1 MAYENEKKML
11 SNEWEEK
18 IHSFYTPMDF
28 QTPFGEMHLELL
40 EIENVLEEAGMSG
53 LNYRDMENE
62 ILACKDLLVKMNVYI
77 PSVLPELQIC
87 LDKPL
92 YKHFDKGATEA
103 LSRIHM
109 EDYTTEN
116 TLGIKTHTQV
126 QSGYAAGNFQHLEKV
141 KNKLSI
147 EDFLGLTMNKSSG
160 NIIDV
165 PNDFKVFTDLFK
177 TDYEITKE
185 NLNKHGKDITLEEY
199 LIQLQTMGEYQHTMN
214 QPVKQ
219 FVSNLLDVTIIKPFI
234 EACTGKEFITGEDLS
249 DFDRNMKGIS
259 AVIGIVTLG
268 QSGFWRMPLKEGL
281 EFLGKSV
288 MLDMIST
295 GASYGTSELCKKCN
309 LPEPITLLLS
319 GMAGI
324 SVSIVGGKYIFKKTD
339 GTIIYEQ
346 YRDKTV
352 KHVESFNNWE
362 EMKKS
367 YKGVITKFVD
377 DNKPLGA
384 THPREW
390 LKKEGTSL
398 EIEFLYD
405 GTQIWNYT
413 KNGVTVP
420 FVPQEINGKLQKVIK
435 FPEEYLH
442 IDKDIAEFKIN
453 GNFSGNRLKD
463 KKIALEYLKS
473 EGYDKIPTGYVLH
486 HDVKNGVFQL
496 VRQEIHQMFSHYG
509 GHYYYK

>member
-40 EIENVLEEAGMSG
+40 EIENLLEEAGMSG

-62 ILACKDLLVKMNVYI
+62 ILACKDLLVKMNAYI
-77 PSVLPELQIC
+77 PSVLPELQMC

-116 TLGIKTHTQV
+116 ILGIKTHTQM
-126 QSGYAAGNFQHLEKV
+126 QSGYGAGNFQHLEKV

-147 EDFLGLTMNKSSG
+147 EDFLGLTMHKSSG

-177 TDYEITKE
+177 ADYEIAKE
-185 NLNKHGKDITLEEY
+185 NFNQYGKDITLEEY
-199 LIQLQTMGEYQHTMN
+199 LKQLQTMGEYQHTMD

-219 FVSNLLDVTIIKPFI
+219 FVSDLLDVTIIKPFI

-268 QSGFWRMPLKEGL
+268 QSGFWRMPLKKGL

-288 MLDMIST
+288 MLDMLST
-295 GASYGTSELCKKCN
+295 GVSYGTSELCKKLN

-319 GMAGI
+319 GMTGI
-324 SVSIVGGKYIFKKTD
+324 SVSIVGG
-339 GTIIYEQ
+339 
-346 YRDKTV
+346 
-352 KHVESFNNWE
+352 
-362 EMKKS
+362 
-367 YKGVITKFVD
+367 
-377 DNKPLGA
+377 
-384 THPREW
+384 
-390 LKKEGTSL
+390 
-398 EIEFLYD
+398 
-405 GTQIWNYT
+405 NY
-413 KNGVTVP
+413 
-420 FVPQEINGKLQKVIK
+420 L
-435 FPEEYLH
+435 FP
-442 IDKDIAEFKIN
+442 AF
-453 GNFSGNRLKD
+453 D
-463 KKIALEYLKS
+463 KKITSFRDLMPTKEIERYDDYWNGTADHILKTDIEVFRQNILHKKILKTTGGTINAKVITVAIDTNTGKVYYGISGQNGNPTRIPPHPKMKEMLERFETMTNYPLDNCGEYNAVNNALYDNVSMSTLRIYSVYTKTGNYKS
-473 EGYDKIPTGYVLH
+473 PCINCENLYGN
-486 HDVKNGVFQL
+486 DVYFV
-496 VRQEIHQMFSHYG
+496 E
-509 GHYYYK
+509 